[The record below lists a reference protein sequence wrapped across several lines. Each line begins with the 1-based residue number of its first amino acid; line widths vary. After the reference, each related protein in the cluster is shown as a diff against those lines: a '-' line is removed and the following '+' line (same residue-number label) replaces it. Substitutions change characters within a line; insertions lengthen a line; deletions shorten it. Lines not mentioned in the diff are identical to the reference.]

1 MPKKF
6 SFRLEPILNLRSH
19 RVRQEKEALL
29 QIQGMRIAK
38 ENEIQDNI
46 DNLNSL
52 YRNKIGKI
60 SVEQMQIDF
69 HRQNYIKELIK
80 KLEADKLRLL
90 EIEEQR
96 RIILNEA
103 LKEEKVLEKLKE
115 KKHTAYKEELNLEDM
130 KMMDEIANNK
140 VARTDYYDIE
150 G

>member
-29 QIQGMRIAK
+29 QVQAMRIAK
-38 ENEIQDNI
+38 ENEIRENTDH
-46 DNLNSL
+46 LNSL
-52 YRNKIGKI
+52 YRNKIGK
-60 SVEQMQIDF
+60 STVEQMQIDF
-69 HRQNYIKELIK
+69 HRQNYVKEFIK
-80 KLEADKLRLL
+80 KLEADKLRLM

-103 LKEEKVLEKLKE
+103 LKEEKVLKKLKE
-115 KKHTAYKEELNLEDM
+115 KKHTAYKEELNLEDV
-130 KMMDEIANNK
+130 KMMDEIANNR